1 MNTDEILQKLTT
13 AQRAELDADIAL
25 ATKKASATYQKDPE
39 TFAEVNTNIRL
50 TGEIYVNVTLSLYN
64 GDKGVVHPVIENI
77 HQFDTI
83 NEYLEAKNKLPDPK
97 DDFQKK

>member
-13 AQRAELDADIAL
+13 AQRVELDDDIAL
-25 ATKKASATYQKDPE
+25 AAKKASAAFQKDPV

-50 TGEIYVNVTLSLYN
+50 TGEIYLNVRLSLHL

-77 HQFDTI
+77 QQFETI
-83 NEYLEAKNKLPDPK
+83 DEYLYALNKQPDSK
-97 DDFQKK
+97 DGFKK